1 MRTSRSPGGTRF
13 LARLAGSA
21 IGLVLAATTAAAQ
34 AGVVTGTVIEASS
47 GRGLA
52 AVRVQIVGNEIA
64 AASSDANGHFTI
76 RNVPTGAQTVRAT
89 QIGYRPESR
98 SVTIGGDTVRVE
110 FRLSQSAVELQ
121 QVVVTGTG
129 GAVEKR
135 QVGASIGEVDAAK
148 LSEQMAIPDVGRM
161 LSSKVTGLRA
171 TTVGGGVGT
180 GQDIR
185 IRGTASFSLSQRPAI
200 YVDGV
205 RVDQRATEWFQDGA
219 CCSFG
224 GGADGPSR

>member
-34 AGVVTGTVIEASS
+34 TGVVTGTVIEASS

-76 RNVPTGAQTVRAT
+76 RNAPAGVQTVRAT

-98 SVTIGGDTVRVE
+98 SITIGGDTARVE

-185 IRGTASFSLSQRPAI
+185 IRGTASF
-200 YVDGV
+200 
-205 RVDQRATEWFQDGA
+205 
-219 CCSFG
+219 
-224 GGADGPSR
+224 